1 MTKYEN
7 QIPTSAG
14 MSFNS
19 LISMLRDSIRG
30 SAERRPAANMPIV
43 KCEPAESLNASD
55 NPQVTWFGHSAF
67 LLEMEGRRLL
77 FDPML
82 GKRPSPVSWAGTKRY
97 STRLPIE
104 PEDFPAI
111 DAIIISHDHYDHL
124 DSSSIRRLKDK
135 TERFIV
141 PLGVRRRLIQMGVP
155 AEQITEHHWWNEFSF
170 MGFTVACT
178 PARHFSGRGLFDRN
192 STLCCS
198 WVIAGRETKV
208 FFSGD
213 SGYGPHFKEIG
224 RKYGPFDL
232 TLMECGQ
239 YDERWSNIHM
249 MPEETVQAHLDVGG
263 ELLIP
268 IHWAAFTLAFHAWN
282 EPVERVT
289 KAAQALKVNIATPKI
304 GEKVRLYTAD
314 YPSQP
319 WWRYPESR
327 G

>member
-1 MTKYEN
+1 
-7 QIPTSAG
+7 
-14 MSFNS
+14 
-19 LISMLRDSIRG
+19 L
-30 SAERRPAANMPIV
+30 
-43 KCEPAESLNASD
+43 
-55 NPQVTWFGHSAF
+55 W
-67 LLEMEGRRLL
+67 
-77 FDPML
+77 
-82 GKRPSPVSWAGTKRY
+82 
-97 STRLPIE
+97 
-104 PEDFPAI
+104 
-111 DAIIISHDHYDHL
+111 
-124 DSSSIRRLKDK
+124 
-135 TERFIV
+135 
-141 PLGVRRRLIQMGVP
+141 
-155 AEQITEHHWWNEFSF
+155 
-170 MGFTVACT
+170 
-178 PARHFSGRGLFDRN
+178 
-192 STLCCS
+192 CS

-289 KAAQALKVNIATPKI
+289 KAARALKVNIATPKI

-319 WWRYPESR
+319 WWRSP
-327 G
+327 